1 MEKELNIIQMELDKH
16 IINNTNSVRIDAFM
30 ILYKYIEN
38 DKNYEDETKQ
48 ILRNEKAEKMFLQ
61 WIQVE
66 F

>member
-1 MEKELNIIQMELDKH
+1 MELDKH

>member
-1 MEKELNIIQMELDKH
+1 MELDKH

-48 ILRNEKAEKMFLQ
+48 ILRNEKARALSLAFS
-61 WIQVE
+61 
-66 F
+66 